1 MNLTLF
7 FRLIVMSIFQSQQ
20 VFKVGTA
27 NSKYRT
33 DLFYAPVVYANDG
46 WNVSLQIHSGN
57 YCSSENGYRT
67 LGHTFEE
74 VEFGFP
80 SANEYLLHEHTEGW
94 GYESWDEEGSEIPF
108 DSSSF
113 TSVGKVGRIPV
124 DVMEEIFKQHGGIN
138 WEKTISI
145 SAFRK
150 LVKL

>member
-27 NSKYRT
+27 SAKYRN
-33 DLFYAPVVYANDG
+33 DWFYCPVVIGNDG
-46 WNVSLQIHSGN
+46 WSISLQIQGTN
-57 YCSSENGYRT
+57 YCASENGYRR

-80 SANEYLLHEHTEGW
+80 SVDEKLLHEHTEGFEYD
-94 GYESWDEEGSEIPF
+94 GWDKEGNEIPF

-113 TSVGKVGRIPV
+113 TSVGKVGRISV
-124 DVMEEIFKQHGGIN
+124 AVLEEIFKQHGGIN

-145 SAFRK
+145 SAFHK